1 MDYVPNQEGQP
12 TTQDQAV
19 YTGIDRTG
27 SDLEARE
34 NQKRWRKVS
43 LLTGRM

>member
-12 TTQDQAV
+12 TTQDKAV
-19 YTGIDRTG
+19 YTVSIGPG

-34 NQKRWRKVS
+34 NQKCWREVRVS
-43 LLTGRM
+43 